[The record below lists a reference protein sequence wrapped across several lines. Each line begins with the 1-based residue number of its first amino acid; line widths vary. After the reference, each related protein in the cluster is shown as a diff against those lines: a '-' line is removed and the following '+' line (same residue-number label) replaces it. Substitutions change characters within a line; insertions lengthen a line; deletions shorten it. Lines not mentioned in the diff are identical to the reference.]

1 MIILLSALIL
11 FGVIVLIS
19 LPFFRTEEEHSVKP
33 REVDILTGQKEEIY
47 AALKDIEMD
56 YRMGKLSQED
66 YEDLY
71 ATYRRKAVGLLKAID
86 HQEPAAIDSR
96 IEEEV
101 AAYRRKRGLAMKT
114 TGWGSALSFFLL
126 LLSPS
131 AATSAV
137 ISGRL
142 VNKTPGG
149 QSVAGVEVVHG
160 LEEGAQGKEEHRTST
175 DQQGRFRFDD
185 VLSGAGLPYRLT
197 IRYQGAEYTASAPTA
212 EGAGKDLVIPVWDGT
227 PDASKIRVT
236 RHHLI
241 AESVPE
247 GVKVQ
252 EFLVVQ
258 NEGDRTFIGSKEVPG
273 NRRATLEFTLPQG
286 FTQVRYEDGLM
297 ECCIVPAE
305 QGFVDTMDVKPGT
318 REIMF
323 SYQLSPNADSYRLL
337 RRLDYATG
345 EVDLFV
351 APVNL
356 KVSSENL
363 TYGEKIS
370 GQDREYLRFSG
381 RRLDR
386 GALLAVDLAG
396 LPRSSVAWKW
406 LVYAA
411 VVLLIGGGFVYPL
424 ARRKKQAVG
433 APAAPASGLSK
444 LELEVRKE
452 ELVAALASL
461 DERFEAGL
469 IREAD
474 YHKLRTEK
482 KAMLGEVLQKLGE

>member
-1 MIILLSALIL
+1 MTILLSAFIL
-11 FGVIVLIS
+11 FGVVVLIS
-19 LPFFRTEEEHSVKP
+19 LPFFQTEEEHAVNP
-33 REVDILTGQKEEIY
+33 REVDILQGQKEETY

-71 ATYRRKAVGLLKAID
+71 AAYRQKAVGLLRAID
-86 HQEPAAIDSR
+86 LQDPAAIDAR
-96 IEEEV
+96 IEQEV
-101 AAYRRKRGLAMKT
+101 TAYRRKRLAIKAK
-114 TGWGSALSFFLL
+114 GWGSALSFFLL
-126 LLSPS
+126 LLTPSPGTG
-131 AATSAV
+131 AA

-160 LEEGAQGKEEHRTST
+160 LEESGQGKEEHRTFT
-175 DQQGRFRFDD
+175 DRQGGFRFDN
-185 VLSGAGLPYRLT
+185 VSSGAGLRYRLT
-197 IRYQGAEYTASAPTA
+197 VRYQGAEYTASAPTA
-212 EGAGKDLVIPVWDGT
+212 EGAGKDLAIPVWDGT
-227 PDASKIRVT
+227 TDAGKIRVT

-258 NEGDRTFIGSKEVPG
+258 NEGDRAFIGSRTVPG
-273 NRRATLEFTLPQG
+273 DRRATLEFTLPQG

-318 REIMF
+318 RELMF
-323 SYQLSPNADSYRLL
+323 SYQLSPKADPYRLL
-337 RRLDYATG
+337 RRLDYATE

-370 GQDREYLRFSG
+370 GQGREYLRFSG

-411 VVLLIGGGFVYPL
+411 AVLLIGGGFAYPL
-424 ARRKKQAVG
+424 ARRRGQAVG
-433 APAAPASGLSK
+433 APAAPAPGLSR

-461 DERFEAGL
+461 DERFEGGL

-474 YHKLRTEK
+474 YRQIRTEK
-482 KAMLGEVLQKLGE
+482 KAMLAEVLQRLGE